1 MTRIISV
8 LNFKGGTG
16 KTTTVVNL
24 AAGLA
29 LRGWRVL
36 GVDLD
41 PQGSLTASL
50 GTEYSHSL
58 YHLLTGQTTVAEC
71 IVNVRD
77 NLDILPSDP
86 SLAQVEGTLWRMD
99 DVRQRRTI
107 LAEKMQG
114 VSGYD
119 YILIDCSPSINL
131 LNENAVL
138 YARKVFVPVSME
150 YLALLGTKQVVAT
163 LQTINQTQ
171 DHRVTLSL
179 IIPTFYHSGHRKS
192 NEVLEILK
200 RHFAGQVAL
209 PIRTNVRLSE
219 AASHYL
225 TIYEYAPRSYGAADY
240 AQLVERVINDG

>member
-1 MTRIISV
+1 MTRIIIV
-8 LNFKGGTG
+8 LNFKGDTG
-16 KTTTVVNL
+16 KTTIVVNL

-29 LRGWRVL
+29 LRGWRIL

-50 GTEYSHSL
+50 GTRYSHSL
-58 YHLLTGQTTVAEC
+58 YHLLTDQATVAEC

-86 SLAQVEGTLWRMD
+86 SLAQAEGTLWRMD
-99 DVRQRRTI
+99 DVWQRRTI

-131 LNENAVL
+131 LNENAVF
-138 YARKVFVPVSME
+138 YAHEVFVPVSME

-163 LQTINQTQ
+163 LKTINQTQ

-179 IIPTFYHSGHRKS
+179 IIPTFYHS
-192 NEVLEILK
+192 
-200 RHFAGQVAL
+200 
-209 PIRTNVRLSE
+209 
-219 AASHYL
+219 
-225 TIYEYAPRSYGAADY
+225 
-240 AQLVERVINDG
+240 

>member
-1 MTRIISV
+1 MTRIIGV

-29 LRGWRVL
+29 LRGRRVL

-41 PQGSLTASL
+41 PQGSLTTSL

-58 YHLLTGQTTVAEC
+58 YHLLTGQATVAEC
-71 IVNVRD
+71 VVNVRD
-77 NLDILPSDP
+77 NLDLLPTGS
-86 SLAQVEGTLWRMD
+86 SLAQAEGILWRMD
-99 DVRQRRTI
+99 DPRQRRTT
-107 LAEKMQG
+107 LAQKMQG
-114 VSGYD
+114 VSDYD
-119 YILIDCSPSINL
+119 YILVDCSPSINL
-131 LNENAVL
+131 LNENAML
-138 YARKVFVPVSME
+138 YVREVFVPVSME
-150 YLALLGTKQVVAT
+150 YLALLSTKQVIAT
-163 LQTINQTQ
+163 LKTISQTQ

-192 NEVLEILK
+192 NEVLEILR

-219 AASHYL
+219 AASHQL
-225 TIYEYAPRSYGAADY
+225 TIFEYDPTSYGAADY
-240 AQLVERVINDG
+240 AQLLQRVMNDG